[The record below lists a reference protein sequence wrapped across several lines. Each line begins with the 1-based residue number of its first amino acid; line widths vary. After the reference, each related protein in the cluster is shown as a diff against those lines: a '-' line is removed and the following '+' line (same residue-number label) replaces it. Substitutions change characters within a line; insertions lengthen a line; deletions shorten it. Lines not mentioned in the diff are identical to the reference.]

1 MSFCSFGTLVALM
14 KILLVEDSRIL
25 RERLRNMIAVI
36 PNADLVAEADNEGDA
51 LLHLE
56 KHRPDVAVL
65 DIRLKTGS
73 GLTVLEHI
81 KAVYPETIIIVL
93 TNYGQVEYRSKCIG
107 LGAHYFFDKTR
118 DIEAF
123 DKLLLD
129 LSQAAMATH

>member
-1 MSFCSFGTLVALM
+1 MASCSFGTLVALM

-25 RERLRNMIAVI
+25 RERLRSMIADI
-36 PNADLVAEADNEGDA
+36 PNADLVAETDNEGDA
-51 LLHLE
+51 LRHLE
-56 KHRPDVAVL
+56 QHHPGLAVI

-73 GLTVLEHI
+73 GLSVLEHI
-81 KAVYPETIIIVL
+81 KANYPATIIIVL
-93 TNYGQVEYRSKCIG
+93 TNYGQAEYRSKCLA

-129 LSQAAMATH
+129 LSHAEMAAH